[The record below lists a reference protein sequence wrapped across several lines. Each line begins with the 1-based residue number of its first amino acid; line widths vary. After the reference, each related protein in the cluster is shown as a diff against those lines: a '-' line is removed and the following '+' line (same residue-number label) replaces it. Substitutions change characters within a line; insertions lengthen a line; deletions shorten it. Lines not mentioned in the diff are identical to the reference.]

1 MLIGPLDLG
10 EPSYVINGLMA
21 PAVSDVSRVALLPIA
36 CEVVINFVD
45 AKQLL
50 DVNVKRSTESFPLVV
65 LNRRLWIK
73 VSQPTYPEAVQ
84 CSGSGEERSR
94 NQPADVT
101 QE

>member
-50 DVNVKRSTESFPLVV
+50 DVNVKRSTESFPVV
-65 LNRRLWIK
+65 LNRGF
-73 VSQPTYPEAVQ
+73 
-84 CSGSGEERSR
+84 GSRFRSR
-94 NQPADVT
+94 LTPRRFSALALVKNGAGINRPM
-101 QE
+101 